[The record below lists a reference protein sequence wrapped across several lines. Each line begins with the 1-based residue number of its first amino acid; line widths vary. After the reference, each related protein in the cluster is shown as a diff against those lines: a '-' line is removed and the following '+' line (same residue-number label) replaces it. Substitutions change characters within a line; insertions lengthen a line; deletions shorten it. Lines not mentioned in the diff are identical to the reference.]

1 MAIKI
6 GRREF
11 ITLLG
16 GGEVAWPCIVRAQ
29 QATGRMPHIAFL
41 SLQSPTTL
49 EPRHIEQFKV
59 GLVENGL
66 VEGQNI
72 TVDYF
77 WGEGSTER
85 LLQLATELAQRNLD
99 VIVTSG
105 PQPLRA
111 LLATKTKTPIVFAIL
126 SDPIGDGFVQSLARP
141 GGNITGLSM
150 SGTDLESKRLEVLKN
165 AVPTIDKVSIA
176 APQVTWPRF
185 LVAESLTTSR
195 SNNRSN
201 SSWPSICKPLRPSV

>member
-16 GGEVAWPCIVRAQ
+16 GGGVARPCIVRAQ
-29 QATGRMPHIAFL
+29 QPTGRMPHIALL

-49 EPRHIEQFKV
+49 EPRAIEQFKV

-85 LLQLATELAQRNLD
+85 LQQLAAELAQRDLD

-105 PQPLRA
+105 PQPVRA
-111 LLATKTKTPIVFAIL
+111 MLAAKTKTPIVFAIL
-126 SDPIGDGFVQSLARP
+126 ADPI
-141 GGNITGLSM
+141 
-150 SGTDLESKRLEVLKN
+150 
-165 AVPTIDKVSIA
+165 
-176 APQVTWPRF
+176 
-185 LVAESLTTSR
+185 
-195 SNNRSN
+195 
-201 SSWPSICKPLRPSV
+201 

>member
-11 ITLLG
+11 ITLLRG
-16 GGEVAWPCIVRAQ
+16 AEVAWPCIVRAQ
-29 QATGRMPHIAFL
+29 QPTGRMPHIALL

-77 WGEGSTER
+77 RGDGSTER

-111 LLATKTKTPIVFAIL
+111 LLAT
-126 SDPIGDGFVQSLARP
+126 
-141 GGNITGLSM
+141 
-150 SGTDLESKRLEVLKN
+150 
-165 AVPTIDKVSIA
+165 
-176 APQVTWPRF
+176 
-185 LVAESLTTSR
+185 
-195 SNNRSN
+195 
-201 SSWPSICKPLRPSV
+201 